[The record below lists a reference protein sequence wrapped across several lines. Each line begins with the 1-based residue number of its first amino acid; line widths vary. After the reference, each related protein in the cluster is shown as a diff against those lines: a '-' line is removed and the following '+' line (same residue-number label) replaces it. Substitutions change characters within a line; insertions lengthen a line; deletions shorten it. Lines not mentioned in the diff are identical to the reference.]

1 MQVWSPES
9 PQFDIG
15 ELQVAH
21 DLQLVNAAQVLH
33 PVSEL
38 KQVWA
43 VHRQLELVGLT
54 QDENLTEKE
63 IITEHTGKREITM
76 IDLWWDITSLKVVT
90 AEALQNKR

>member
-1 MQVWSPES
+1 MEVWSPES

-33 PVSEL
+33 PMSEL

-43 VHRQLELVGLT
+43 VDRQLELVGLT
-54 QDENLTEKE
+54 QDENLTEKRSLQS
-63 IITEHTGKREITM
+63 TQPKRNNN
-76 IDLWWDITSLKVVT
+76 DWPVVGYYKPKSGDSRSPSK
-90 AEALQNKR
+90 QR